1 MSLSSRSSPTSLLLR
16 TSRLFSLPRPL
27 PTPALEIPSSTGQYR
42 ASDTATL
49 PHPTHQAIATPA
61 SSHHRGDW
69 GLKRPLPNKVVKRSD
84 AVIKVLGV
92 DTPDHIT
99 EFESAAGEVRSV
111 RKFGELGVNFVAKN
125 EGPGSAEGKRSV
137 FEDDIDVTDPDVAR
151 TRNRADRRWKNQ
163 GPWIAGMSEGE
174 FQKWVSKA
182 IAGRKAEWDEFL
194 TKHFAEKEFERLQRE
209 AREAGKWFG
218 PLESASPVV
227 RAGLVVEEAERE
239 ARRMVVEAPVEEAE
253 EARVKGEGLVARAKE
268 EKELFEAEARRWTAP
283 AEAERTM
290 KEARGLAFAETRK
303 IFDQMIEVAKRR
315 QTEVNESGSDEEVS
329 AVESAV
335 ASLQQARAAYVLEAR
350 RMQAPD
356 VALRTIREA
365 RSQALAANP
374 EDVDVVRI
382 LHATVDKALSRA
394 QDTMDRSLTE
404 AARNA
409 ARALEGTAAEKATP
423 SGIAATV
430 ASATTSLQTE
440 QSRRATIQR
449 DWESSLLTSLQPQ
462 PFSLPDILK
471 SLRAS
476 HAKDVLSSSLT
487 ALITQFL
494 DLPALHKTDSPLQN
508 GTSGSAGT
516 RFLSTLSTDFNLNV
530 GATDTAPPT
539 THPAAGLSYLRTNA
553 IMENHPVHGPQ
564 AARSPIS
571 ARVLAAR
578 NSAKSKNQYALLGV
592 AGFVASDPKGGE
604 FKKSN
609 PGGIETHFDPAATLD
624 EATPGGGKIWIH
636 PTSASVDEAG
646 RIKLNIVRAERE
658 AVAVKTET
666 TEEIVAE
673 RTAPIR
679 FGAGGSGPGSSL
691 LPPERAVGGGIGE
704 GWFGDKAR
712 DVVPKANYGSA
723 LPDFKR
729 LEADRQLARKG
740 LGIGG
745 ARGGGR
751 VRGFEGMDEGDET
764 LRRIEEIA
772 RSRKR

>member
-1 MSLSSRSSPTSLLLR
+1 MGRSP
-16 TSRLFSLPRPL
+16 
-27 PTPALEIPSSTGQYR
+27 
-42 ASDTATL
+42 
-49 PHPTHQAIATPA
+49 TPA

-111 RKFGELGVNFVAKN
+111 RKFGELGVNFVCKN
-125 EGPGSAEGKRSV
+125 EGPGSAEGKKSV
-137 FEDDIDVTDPDVAR
+137 FEIDVDVTDPDFAR
-151 TRNRADRRWKNQ
+151 TRSGADRRWKNQ

-174 FQKWVSKA
+174 FQKWVNKA
-182 IAGRKAEWDEFL
+182 IAGMKAEWDAFL
-194 TKHFAEKEFERLQRE
+194 TKHFAEKEFERLKRE

-239 ARRMVVEAPVEEAE
+239 ARRMMVEAPVDGAE
-253 EARVKGEGLVARAKE
+253 EAREKGDQLVARAKE
-268 EKELFEAEARRWTAP
+268 EREQFEAEARRWMAP
-283 AEAERTM
+283 AEAERAM

-303 IFDQMIEVAKRR
+303 VFDQMIEVARR
-315 QTEVNESGSDEEVS
+315 RLSEVNESGSDEEVS

-350 RMQAPD
+350 RLQAPD

-365 RSQALAANP
+365 RSQALEANP
-374 EDVDVVRI
+374 EDIDVVRI

-394 QDTMDRSLTE
+394 QDAMDRSLTQ
-404 AARNA
+404 AAQNA
-409 ARALEGTAAEKATP
+409 AHVLEDTSADGATP
-423 SGIAATV
+423 SGIASIV

-440 QSRRATIQR
+440 QSRRAAIQR
-449 DWESSLLTSLQPQ
+449 DWESSLLTSLQPR
-462 PFSLPDILK
+462 PASLPDILK

-476 HAKDVLSSSLT
+476 HATNVLSSSLT

-508 GTSGSAGT
+508 GTAGSANT
-516 RFLSTLSTDFNLNV
+516 RFLSTLTTDFNL
-530 GATDTAPPT
+530 GATDAAPPT
-539 THPAAGLSYLRTNA
+539 THPSAGLSYLRTNA

-564 AARSPIS
+564 AARSPIA

-578 NSAKSKNQYALLGV
+578 NSAKGKNQYALLGV

-604 FKKSN
+604 FKRAN
-609 PGGIETHFDPAATLD
+609 PGGIETEIDPAATLD

-666 TEEIVAE
+666 TDEIIAE
-673 RTAPIR
+673 RNMPAR
-679 FGAGGSGPGSSL
+679 FGGGGSGPGSSL
-691 LPPERAVGGGIGE
+691 LPPERNKSGGVGS
-704 GWFGDKAR
+704 GWFGGGAR
-712 DVVPKANYGSA
+712 DVVSKANYGSA

-740 LGIGG
+740 LGAGVG
-745 ARGGGR
+745 RGGGGR

-764 LRRIEEIA
+764 LRRIEEMA
-772 RSRKR
+772 GLRKR

>member
-1 MSLSSRSSPTSLLLR
+1 MSLSPRSSPTSLLLR

-27 PTPALEIPSSTGQYR
+27 PTPALETPSSTGQYR

-137 FEDDIDVTDPDVAR
+137 FEDDIDVTDPDVVR
-151 TRNRADRRWKNQ
+151 SRNGADRRWKNQ

-174 FQKWVSKA
+174 FQKWVNKA

-194 TKHFAEKEFERLQRE
+194 TKHFAEKEFERLKRE

-239 ARRMVVEAPVEEAE
+239 ARRMVVEAPVDGAE
-253 EARVKGEGLVARAKE
+253 EARVKGEELVARAKDR
-268 EKELFEAEARRWTAP
+268 KEQFEAEARRWTAP
-283 AEAERTM
+283 AEAERAM
-290 KEARGLAFAETRK
+290 KEARGQAFAETRK
-303 IFDQMIEVAKRR
+303 SFDLMIEVATRR
-315 QTEVNESGSDEEVS
+315 LTEVNESGSDEEVE
-329 AVESAV
+329 AVKSAV

-350 RMQAPD
+350 RLQAPD

-365 RSQALAANP
+365 RRQALEVNP
-374 EDVDVVRI
+374 EDIDVVRI
-382 LHATVDKALSRA
+382 LHATVDKALSKA
-394 QDTMDRSLTE
+394 QDMMDRSLTE

-409 ARALEGTAAEKATP
+409 ARVLEDTAAEEATP
-423 SGIAATV
+423 SSVASLT
-430 ASATTSLQTE
+430 ASATASLQAE

-449 DWESSLLTSLQPQ
+449 DWESSLLTSLQPR
-462 PFSLPDILK
+462 PSTLPDILK

-494 DLPALHKTDSPLQN
+494 DLPALHKTGSPLQDGN
-508 GTSGSAGT
+508 STT
-516 RFLSTLSTDFNLNV
+516 RFLSALTTDYNL
-530 GATDTAPPT
+530 GATDAAPPT

-592 AGFVASDPKGGE
+592 AGFVTSDPKGGE

-609 PGGIETHFDPAATLD
+609 PGGIEELDPAATMD

-673 RTAPIR
+673 RTR
-679 FGAGGSGPGSSL
+679 FGGSGSGPVSSL
-691 LPPERAVGGGIGE
+691 LPPERFESGGSGE
-704 GWFGDKAR
+704 GWFGDKPR
-712 DVVPKANYGSA
+712 DVVPKANYGSS

-729 LEADRQLARKG
+729 LEADRHLARKG

-745 ARGGGR
+745 ARRGGR
-751 VRGFEGMDEGDET
+751 VKGFEGMDEGDET

-772 RSRKR
+772 RSGRR